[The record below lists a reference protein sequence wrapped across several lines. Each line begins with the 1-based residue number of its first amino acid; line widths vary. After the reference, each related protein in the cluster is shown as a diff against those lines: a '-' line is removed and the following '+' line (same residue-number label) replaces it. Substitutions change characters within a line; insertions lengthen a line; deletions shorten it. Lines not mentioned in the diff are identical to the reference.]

1 MKVANYEQMK
11 EKNEKMK
18 QDCQEEGEKIKERL
32 TVSGQYNMK
41 RNNSIKKL

>member
-18 QDCQEEGEKIKERL
+18 QDWQEGGGKIKERL
-32 TVSGQYNMK
+32 TDCEQYN
-41 RNNSIKKL
+41 KK